1 MSILTEVATG
11 LLRLLLL
18 AWQVRMLCRSRLD
31 RSSSSSVLT
40 WAQEAQVSSSWL
52 YSSLVLAL
60 LTVLRGSAAS

>member
-40 WAQEAQVSSSWL
+40 WA
-52 YSSLVLAL
+52 
-60 LTVLRGSAAS
+60 

>member
-40 WAQEAQVSSSWL
+40 WAQEAQVSSS
-52 YSSLVLAL
+52 
-60 LTVLRGSAAS
+60 